1 MVTRLDTSSSGQRD
15 TPRCGRCG
23 YDLTGLPSRARCPE
37 CGVLRAAVRLR
48 DANSLARSS
57 YSVILGVLWREA
69 AAFTAHL
76 GLGMLVISLI
86 WTFPIWVLLP
96 LGLSPSLVAWFRCS
110 AAMQP
115 PESMTP
121 TRRMIRNWI
130 FVVSILSFALLTAGA
145 FRVGSAFL
153 LPSGSIGFIPFIG
166 FVFAMIT
173 GGASA
178 IFASRTAWW
187 MQEDAAETTLE
198 SAAWCYVLMVIG
210 LLIMS
215 GSYLFQPWTTLADFA
230 ARARFPIFI
239 GAIGWWI
246 CVLSSDLRMLFG
258 AVQSLSHRGQYD
270 DIERRRADRQ
280 AAEDR
285 EFDQKIREM
294 DGT

>member
-1 MVTRLDTSSSGQRD
+1 MVNRLDTASSGRKD
-15 TPRCGRCG
+15 APCCGRCG
-23 YDLTGLPSRARCPE
+23 YDLTGLTSRSRCPE
-37 CGVLRAAVRLR
+37 CGVHRAAARLR

-96 LGLSPSLVAWFRCS
+96 LGLSPPLVAWFRCS

-121 TRRMIRNWI
+121 TRRMIGNWI
-130 FVVSILSFALLTAGA
+130 VAVSILALVLLTAGA

-153 LPSGSIGFIPFIG
+153 LPSGSIGFIG
-166 FVFAMIT
+166 FVLAMVT

-178 IFASRTAWW
+178 LFASRTAWW

-210 LLIMS
+210 LLIVS

-246 CVLSSDLRMLFG
+246 CVLAADLRMLFG
-258 AVQSLSHRGQYD
+258 AVQSLSHRAQYD

-280 AAEDR
+280 AVEER

>member
-15 TPRCGRCG
+15 APRCGRCG

-57 YSVILGVLWREA
+57 YSVILGVLWREV

-86 WTFPIWVLLP
+86 WTFPMWILLP
-96 LGLSPSLVAWFRCS
+96 LGLSPSLVAWFRCNL
-110 AAMQP
+110 AMQP

-121 TRRMIRNWI
+121 RRRIVKKWI
-130 FVVSILSFALLTAGA
+130 FVVSILSLILLTAAA
-145 FRVGSAFL
+145 FQIGSTLSLPVGF
-153 LPSGSIGFIPFIG
+153 GG
-166 FVFAMIT
+166 FVLAMIT

-178 IFASRTAWW
+178 MFASRTAWW

-198 SAAWCYVLMVIG
+198 SAAWCYILMVIG
-210 LLIMS
+210 LLIIS

-258 AVQSLSHRGQYD
+258 AVQSLSHRSQYD